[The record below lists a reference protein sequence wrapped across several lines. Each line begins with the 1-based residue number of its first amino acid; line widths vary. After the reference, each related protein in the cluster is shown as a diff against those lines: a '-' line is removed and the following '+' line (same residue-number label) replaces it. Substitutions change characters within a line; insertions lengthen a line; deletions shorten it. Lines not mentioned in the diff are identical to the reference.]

1 MSLEVCSIALGTSWP
16 WNYSLPIDCSTDY
29 TSLYS
34 PISNI
39 RVVTKCT
46 ISLVDIWL
54 EKLLKLRYS
63 STANHWLLWSDTL
76 NLFLRDFKELE
87 FYILTISGI
96 RAWVCGGTV
105 GRRYYKSVS
114 VITSVYRNYCD
125 QKSCTKNTCIYVF
138 VNLKFTWVNK
148 RLICDDIP
156 EECEIKKSVMYT
168 STCIVITLDGRL
180 VPDK

>member
-16 WNYSLPIDCSTDY
+16 WNHSLPIDCSTDY

-39 RVVTKCT
+39 CVVTKCT

-125 QKSCTKNTCIYVF
+125 QKKMVDHE
-138 VNLKFTWVNK
+138 
-148 RLICDDIP
+148 ICGL
-156 EECEIKKSVMYT
+156 IKKIINKVLHQKHLHICLCKLKVYLS
-168 STCIVITLDGRL
+168 
-180 VPDK
+180 K

>member
-125 QKSCTKNTCIYVF
+125 QKKIVNGGSWNLWINKKKN
-138 VNLKFTWVNK
+138 NK
-148 RLICDDIP
+148 QRLAP
-156 EECEIKKSVMYT
+156 K
-168 STCIVITLDGRL
+168 TLAYMSL
-180 VPDK
+180 

>member
-1 MSLEVCSIALGTSWP
+1 MSKWPSKHIRCRHFVKVQPNMYKLGWDLSDTVSLICLWRSVALPSGPADLEITA
-16 WNYSLPIDCSTDY
+16 YRSTDY

-125 QKSCTKNTCIYVF
+125 QKKI
-138 VNLKFTWVNK
+138 VNGGSWNL
-148 RLICDDIP
+148 
-156 EECEIKKSVMYT
+156 
-168 STCIVITLDGRL
+168 
-180 VPDK
+180 